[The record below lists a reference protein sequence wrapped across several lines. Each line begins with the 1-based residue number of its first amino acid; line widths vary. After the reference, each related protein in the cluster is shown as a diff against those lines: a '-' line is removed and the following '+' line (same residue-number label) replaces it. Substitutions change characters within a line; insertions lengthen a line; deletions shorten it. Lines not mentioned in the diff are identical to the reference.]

1 MKYIIL
7 SIISISLFAC
17 GNGGT
22 PGKKMIDDLPF
33 HKAEDAKAY
42 ADLILK
48 AIRTNRHLPVYHE
61 LVGANKIDVDSV
73 DYFVS
78 MYSTGIG
85 GRDDWDFIDVY
96 GDSEVKQDNNEYEYA
111 WLDPN
116 GRLGI
121 QIKIIPEGTS
131 NGFNLKKIEFR
142 SRLNVMRSQAFPG
155 GKISNY
161 EKIEYDWDA
170 EMKRKIEAAKKG

>member
-1 MKYIIL
+1 MKYIL
-7 SIISISLFAC
+7 FGIICITIFAC
-17 GNGGT
+17 GNNNT
-22 PGKKMIDDLPF
+22 QSKKMIDDLPF

-48 AIRTNRHLPVYHE
+48 AIKTNRHLPVFQE
-61 LVGANKIDVDSV
+61 FSNKTLDVDSV

-96 GDSEVKQDNNEYEYA
+96 GDSEQKTDTNEFEYA

-121 QIKIIPEGTS
+121 QLKIIPEGTS

-142 SRLNVMRSQAFPG
+142 SRLSVMKSHAFPG
-155 GKISNY
+155 GEISNY

-170 EMKRKIEAAKKG
+170 EMKRKVEAAKKG

>member
-1 MKYIIL
+1 MKYIIF
-7 SIISISLFAC
+7 SIICITLFAC
-17 GNGGT
+17 GNNKT
-22 PGKKMIDDLPF
+22 QSKKVIDDLPF

-48 AIRTNRHLPVYHE
+48 SIKTNRHLPVFHE
-61 LVGANKIDVDSV
+61 FSDKTQDVDSV

-96 GDSEVKQDNNEYEYA
+96 GDSDQKPDTDEFEYA

-131 NGFNLKKIEFR
+131 NGFKLKKIELR
-142 SRLNVMRSQAFPG
+142 SRLNVMKSRSFPG
-155 GKISNY
+155 GEISNY
-161 EKIEYDWDA
+161 EKIEYDWEA
-170 EMKRKIEAAKKG
+170 EMKRKVDAAKKG